1 MAVETTVSKWKG
13 LPMSE
18 KELKEYKKAF
28 SDMDDCFTKSCNKT
42 KKALKC
48 KK

>member
-1 MAVETTVSKWKG
+1 MAVETTASKWKG

-28 SDMDDCFTKSCNKT
+28 SDMEECFSKSCSKRKKT
-42 KKALKC
+42 LEC